1 MKKSRIVS
9 TAVAAMLAANSMLC
23 MPFSTGAAGVKV
35 EAETGTLTGTGGVK
49 TDASGFSGSG
59 YMYLEDNGDVLD
71 IPVTVETAGMY
82 TLTVCYQ
89 NNFGSDK
96 IQNIVVNGVDQ
107 GQMSFPENAKWSELT
122 FGNIKLDAGENTVTI
137 KGSWGWT
144 NFDYIM
150 LEEASLAKIEAK
162 QTATCDPDAIDNAK
176 KLMTYLASVYGEHIL
191 SGQQE
196 IYQYGPHDL
205 EYEFEYIKEKTGKL
219 PAIRGFDYGN
229 FTCPAFGSPDGSTD
243 RIIKWAEQGGIAT
256 ASWHLNVPTDFA
268 SYEIGSRIAWDQT
281 TYTQNT
287 DFSPSKA
294 ATEGT
299 KENQYYT
306 QALDTLADEFLI
318 LQEKGIPVLWRPL
331 HEAEGGGGE
340 NGSWF
345 WWGREGSKAYREL
358 YIYTYKYLTEKKGCH
373 NLIWEFNSYNYSNS
387 ENWYP
392 GDAYVDIIGYDKY
405 NCTDWSTGSA
415 VLKHNDSAISS
426 TFYGLMEKYNSAKMI
441 AMTECDSFSTVENL
455 TAEKAGWLYFM
466 PWYDGGSDD
475 INFLSNPVFNTE
487 KDLIDMY
494 TSDYCITLDE
504 LPNLMDIEIDPDATN
519 DTLNTEPTEPEAGHA
534 MISVDDKGNFNITF
548 PEVSDTYYLVV
559 ETDPSATYTN
569 GGLGCTVEVDG
580 NYYWA
585 NIMWVKDSS
594 GDVKVDPV
602 KDLLNVTL
610 TVDGESQEIKD
621 EAILDQIKEK
631 LADVKSF
638 QGQVWYTAAGEDAL
652 DTSTV
657 SIVDGYVKGGSEGTT
672 DPKETETTET
682 TESTTTETTETTTE
696 TTETSENPTGSTDVT
711 LYGDVAVNGKVEL
724 LDVIELNKNLL
735 GMVQLDAQGMKN
747 ADVNNDK
754 AVDGSDSL
762 LILKSLVSLVT
773 LPYEEK

>member
-9 TAVAAMLAANSMLC
+9 TAIAAMLAANSMLC

-49 TDASGFSGSG
+49 TEVSGFSGDG
-59 YMYLEDNGDVLD
+59 YMFLEDNGDVID

-89 NNFGSDK
+89 NNFGGDK

-519 DTLNTEPTEPEAGHA
+519 DTLNTQPTEPEAGHA

-585 NIMWVKDSS
+585 NTMWVKDSS

-638 QGQVWYTAAGEDAL
+638 QGQVWYTAAGEVAL
-652 DTSTV
+652 DNSTV
-657 SIVDGYVKGGSEGTT
+657 TIVDGYVKGGSEGTT

-696 TTETSENPTGSTDVT
+696 TTETSENPTGSSDVT

>member
-1 MKKSRIVS
+1 MKKSRSVS

-49 TDASGFSGSG
+49 TDVSGFSGSG

-652 DTSTV
+652 DNSTV
-657 SIVDGYVKGGSEGTT
+657 TIVDGYVKGGSEGTT

>member
-1 MKKSRIVS
+1 
-9 TAVAAMLAANSMLC
+9 MLAANSMLC

-49 TDASGFSGSG
+49 TDVSGFSGSG

-504 LPNLMDIEIDPDATN
+504 LPNIMDIEIDPDATN
-519 DTLNTEPTEPEAGHA
+519 ETLNTQPTEPEAGHA

-652 DTSTV
+652 DNSTV
-657 SIVDGYVKGGSEGTT
+657 TIVDGYVKGGSEGTT

-735 GMVQLDAQGMKN
+735 GMVQLDKQGVAN

-754 AVDGSDSL
+754 VVDGSDSL

>member
-23 MPFSTGAAGVKV
+23 MPFTTGAAGVKV

-49 TDASGFSGSG
+49 TDVSGFSGSG

>member
-49 TDASGFSGSG
+49 TDVSGFSGDG

-281 TYTQNT
+281 TYTQKT

-610 TVDGESQEIKD
+610 TVDGEPQEIKD

-652 DTSTV
+652 DNSTV
-657 SIVDGYVKGGSEGTT
+657 TIVDGYVKGGSEGTT

>member
-49 TDASGFSGSG
+49 TDVSGFSGSG

>member
-9 TAVAAMLAANSMLC
+9 TAIAAMLAANSMLC

-49 TDASGFSGSG
+49 TEVSGFSGDG
-59 YMYLEDNGDVLD
+59 YMFLEDNGDVID

-89 NNFGSDK
+89 NNFGGDK

-519 DTLNTEPTEPEAGHA
+519 DTLNTQPTEPEAGHA

-585 NIMWVKDSS
+585 NTMWVKDSS

-638 QGQVWYTAAGEDAL
+638 QGQVWYTAAGEVAL
-652 DTSTV
+652 DNSTV
-657 SIVDGYVKGGSEGTT
+657 TIVDGYVKGGSEGTT

-682 TESTTTETTETTTE
+682 TESTSTETTETTTE
-696 TTETSENPTGSTDVT
+696 TTETSENPTGSSDVT

>member
-23 MPFSTGAAGVKV
+23 MPFTTGAAGVKV

-49 TDASGFSGSG
+49 TDVSGFSGSG

-682 TESTTTETTETTTE
+682 TTE